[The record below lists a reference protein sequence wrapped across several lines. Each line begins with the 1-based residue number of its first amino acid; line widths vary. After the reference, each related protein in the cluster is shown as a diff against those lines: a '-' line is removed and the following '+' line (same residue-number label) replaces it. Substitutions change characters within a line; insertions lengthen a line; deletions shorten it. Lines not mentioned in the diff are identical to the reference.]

1 MFPVTQITQFTDLIV
16 LISLPS
22 VCVCV
27 FVCVFCLFVCFLASV
42 YFGLISKYL
51 IPKPLPTCEAGLAH
65 GWWVAA

>member
-16 LISLPS
+16 LISSPS

-27 FVCVFCLFVCFLASV
+27 FFVCLFVFLASV